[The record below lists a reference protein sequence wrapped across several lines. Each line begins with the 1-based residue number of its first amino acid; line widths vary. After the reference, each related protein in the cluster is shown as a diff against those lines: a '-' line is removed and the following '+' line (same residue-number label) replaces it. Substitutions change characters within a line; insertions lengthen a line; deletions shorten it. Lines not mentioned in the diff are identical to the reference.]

1 MAKYRNHG
9 SSSVNKEPKVG
20 VFMPCYN
27 LGDYIDEA
35 IESLENQTY
44 NNFEDMIADDASTDK
59 KTINKLKKLKL
70 PENFQ
75 LFFENKNL
83 GMNKISNK
91 YSEKIKAD
99 YFLIFSADDMLS
111 QNI

>member
-1 MAKYRNHG
+1 MTQHRN
-9 SSSVNKEPKVG
+9 SSLSSVNKEPKVG

-27 LGDYIDEA
+27 LGDYIDDA
-35 IESLENQTY
+35 IESLKNQTY
-44 NNFEDMIADDASTDK
+44 NNFEVIIADDASTDK

-91 YSEKIKAD
+91 YGKK
-99 YFLIFSADDMLS
+99 
-111 QNI
+111 

>member
-1 MAKYRNHG
+1 MTQHRN
-9 SSSVNKEPKVG
+9 SRLSSVHKEPKVG

-27 LGDYIDEA
+27 LGDYIDDA
-35 IESLENQTY
+35 IESLKNQTY
-44 NNFEDMIADDASTDK
+44 NNFEVIIADDASTDK

-91 YSEKIKAD
+91 YGKK
-99 YFLIFSADDMLS
+99 
-111 QNI
+111 